1 MQKNRLFVKIYLW
14 FWLTTI
20 VLLLTMLVIDIMS
33 QAGREKDDLQHFVGP
48 VLVLQGR
55 QAVNIYENES
65 AASFHRFI
73 EHMGNMPGFRIYIFE
88 NGKREITGH
97 KVPSEISALV
107 AAAVKNKTT
116 DTVVT
121 GDKNLVLKSIVSNKM
136 GKYLVAA
143 EIPHRPVR
151 LLMLLGLAPGPKP
164 GTGPEQEP
172 GVGPN
177 HGMRPDPALEVPPP
191 PPPES
196 SGDMSFLF
204 LRLTAIL
211 IVSGVICYLLARY
224 LTAPIV
230 KLSLAAHR
238 FASGDFSIRV
248 NSEMG
253 KRKDEI
259 SDLAV
264 DFDYMACRIESLLTS
279 QRTLLRDISHEL
291 RSPLSRINVALEL
304 CRMRSTGETTKY
316 LERIRQESEKLNEL
330 IEQILTL
337 NRVESGMAEFKKEK
351 IDLAHL
357 ISQVTVD
364 ADFEARSLGRAV
376 KIVQAEQCA
385 VAGNGALIKRAVEN
399 VVRNAVLYTV
409 PGSTVEVSLK
419 IVQQDNHSYAVVTV
433 RDHGT
438 GVPENEIVNI
448 FKPFYRI
455 DESRDRRIGGT
466 GIGLSIADAAV
477 RLHAGSIKASNV
489 PGGGLSV
496 EIRLPVD

>member
-20 VLLLTMLVIDIMS
+20 VLLLTMLVLEIMFQDS
-33 QAGREKDDLQHFVGP
+33 REKDDLQHFVGP
-48 VLVLQGR
+48 VLVHQGR

-88 NGKREITGH
+88 NGKKEITGH
-97 KVPSEISALV
+97 KVTPEISALV

-116 DTVVT
+116 DTVIT
-121 GDKNLVLKSIVSNKM
+121 GDKNLVLKSINSNKM
-136 GKYLVAA
+136 VKYLIAA

-151 LLMLLGLAPGPKP
+151 LLLLPGLPPGPKP
-164 GTGPEQEP
+164 GAGPEYDP

-177 HGMRPDPALEVPPP
+177 HGMRPEQALDVPPP
-191 PPPES
+191 PEPE
-196 SGDMSFLF
+196 GGMSFLF
-204 LRLTAIL
+204 LRLAAIL

-224 LTAPIV
+224 LTTPIV

-238 FASGDFSIRV
+238 FASGDFSMRV

-264 DFDYMACRIESLLTS
+264 DFDYMACRIESLLKS

-304 CRMRSTGETTKY
+304 CRMRSTGETIKY
-316 LERIRQESEKLNEL
+316 LERIRQEAEKLNEL

-337 NRVESGMAEFKKEK
+337 NRVESGMAELKKEK
-351 IDLAHL
+351 IDMAHL
-357 ISQVTVD
+357 INQIIVD
-364 ADFEARSLGRAV
+364 ADFEARSLGKAV
-376 KIVQAEQCA
+376 KIVQSEQCVIA
-385 VAGNGALIKRAVEN
+385 ANGALLKRAVEN
-399 VVRNAVLYTV
+399 VVRNAVLYTGPNSV
-409 PGSTVEVSLK
+409 VEVSLSS
-419 IVQQDNHSYAVVTV
+419 VRQDDHSSVVITV
-433 RDHGT
+433 RDYGP
-438 GVPENEIVNI
+438 GVPENEIANI
-448 FKPFYRI
+448 FRPFYRI
-455 DESRDRRIGGT
+455 DGSRDRRIGGT
-466 GIGLSIADAAV
+466 GIGLTIADAAV
-477 RLHAGSIKASNV
+477 RLHDGIIKASNV

-496 EIRLPVD
+496 KIILPVD